1 MTQRQKSFSP
11 ETKMTEFESVSAS
24 LHTNLSFLNQWKLEP
39 RGDSISRSTLL
50 GERLLISYSSKIS
63 GRSIRIYYS
72 SASAGKPAKFSTFID
87 SGNGQSFFLD
97 DYLFEH
103 GQKKILRLFRNES
116 PEKPTPEFSRDFA
129 RILQVVLE
137 NSFSN
142 LLLGKSWEIAP
153 FDWSPYK

>member
-1 MTQRQKSFSP
+1 
-11 ETKMTEFESVSAS
+11 MTEFESVSAS

-39 RGDSISRSTLL
+39 CDDDISHSTLL
-50 GERLLISYSSKIS
+50 GERLLITYSSKMS
-63 GRSIRIYYS
+63 GRSVRVYYS

-87 SGNGQSFFLD
+87 SGDGQSFFLD
-97 DYLFEH
+97 DYLLEH

-116 PEKPTPEFSRDFA
+116 PEKPTAEFSRDFA

-142 LLLGKSWEIAP
+142 LLLGKSWEVAP